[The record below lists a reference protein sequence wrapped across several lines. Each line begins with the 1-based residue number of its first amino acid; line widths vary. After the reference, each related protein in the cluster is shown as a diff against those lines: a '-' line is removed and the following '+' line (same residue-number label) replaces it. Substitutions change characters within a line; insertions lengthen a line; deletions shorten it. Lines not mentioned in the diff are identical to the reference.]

1 MRKSTI
7 VLTLLALLTA
17 STVCAISPGDDLL
30 IAGAARTS
38 RWIADLYINNPGT
51 LTATVEVRWLNRDI
65 TTPNP
70 NPATYEIGPGET
82 LILEDVLNSVF
93 GFNRAEGAF
102 RIVETTGGEVTAN
115 LIVFTGA
122 GSEDGTYGS
131 GFEAIPA
138 SAATSANEFT
148 NIMGMV
154 LDSNFYTNLFALAG
168 ASGVTMDIDLVDP
181 DGGVLDTEQVVLNA
195 YEPWFASVENLWSV
209 SEFANGTAQARVTA
223 GSMVMLGSK
232 VDRASKDPTTLEQ
245 EFGSGGGGSVDG
257 TYQLAISD
265 SLAFASGGNLSIS
278 GGIVDSISA
287 TYFNFDK
294 GVIDPGTGEV
304 INGGASECTL
314 IFLWGIGMPSTPVED
329 FASGVEFTD
338 SYSDDTETPDHDES
352 GEMTWTVTFTVDDNL
367 GFSGTVEA
375 VGSEFSGIDVG
386 CNGEFPSLG
395 LEGGKS
401 N

>member
-30 IAGAARTS
+30 IAGAARTN
-38 RWIADLYINNPGT
+38 RWLADLYINNPGT
-51 LTATVEVRWLNRDI
+51 LTVTVEVMWINRDI
-65 TTPNP
+65 QTANP
-70 NPATYEIGPGET
+70 DPAIYTVGPGET

-102 RIVETTGGEVTAN
+102 RITATGGEVTAN

-122 GSEDGTYGS
+122 GSENGTYGS

-138 SAATSANEFT
+138 SAATSAGEFT

-154 LDSNFYTNLFALAG
+154 LDSAFYTNLFALAG
-168 ASGVTMDIDLVDP
+168 ANGVTMDIDLLDP
-181 DGGVLDTEQVVLNA
+181 DGGVLDTERVVLDA
-195 YEPWFASVENLWSV
+195 YQPWFASVENLWSV
-209 SEFANGTAQARVTA
+209 SEFANGTAQARVSA

-257 TYQLAISD
+257 TYQFAIYD
-265 SLAFASGGNLSIS
+265 SLLFASGGNLVIS
-278 GGIVDSISA
+278 DGEVTGIVG
-287 TYFNFDK
+287 TYVNYDK
-294 GVIDPGTGEV
+294 GVIDPDTSLE
-304 INGGASECTL
+304 IPGGVSECDW
-314 IFLWGIGMPSTPVED
+314 IFQWGLFFPITAVEDFESGVEHTDSYEDDPSTPED
-329 FASGVEFTD
+329 DSGD
-338 SYSDDTETPDHDES
+338 
-352 GEMTWTVTFTVDDNL
+352 MTWTVTFTIDDNL
-367 GFSGTVEA
+367 GFSGTIEA
-375 VGSEFSGIDVG
+375 VGSNFDPAFDG
-386 CNGEFPSLG
+386 CNGEFPSLD

>member
-1 MRKSTI
+1 
-7 VLTLLALLTA
+7 LLALLAA
-17 STVCAISPGDDLL
+17 SSVLAISPSDDLL
-30 IAGAARTS
+30 IAGAARTNK
-38 RWIADLYINNPGT
+38 WTADLYINNPGPSDV
-51 LTATVEVRWLNRDI
+51 TVELSWFHRDPLL
-65 TTPNP
+65 T
-70 NPATYEIGPGET
+70 NPAPASFPVAADET
-82 LILEDVLNSVF
+82 LILDDVILDVF
-93 GFNRAEGAF
+93 GYSRASGAI
-102 RIVETTGGEVTAN
+102 RLTTTGGQVTAN

-138 SAATSANEFT
+138 SAATSAGEFT

-154 LDSNFYTNLFALAG
+154 LDSAFYTNLFALAG

-181 DGGVLDTEQVVLNA
+181 DGGVLDTEQVVLDA

-209 SEFANGTAQARVTA
+209 SEFANGTAQARVSA

-257 TYQLAISD
+257 TYQLAIYD
-265 SLAFASGGNLSIS
+265 SLFFASGGNLVINE
-278 GGIVDSISA
+278 GIVESINA
-287 TYFNFDK
+287 TYSNFDK
-294 GVIDPGTGEV
+294 GVIDPGTGQV
-304 INGGASECTL
+304 INGGTSECEL
-314 IFLWGIGMPSTPVED
+314 IFQWGIGLTPSTVED

-338 SYSDDTETPDHDES
+338 TYDDGS
-352 GEMTWTVTFTVDDNL
+352 EMTWTVTFTVDDNL

-375 VGSEFSGIDVG
+375 VGSDFSGIDDG
-386 CNGEFPSLG
+386 CNGEFPSLV
-395 LEGGKS
+395 LDGGKS

>member
-7 VLTLLALLTA
+7 ALTLLALLAA

-30 IAGAARTS
+30 IAGAARTN
-38 RWIADLYINNPGT
+38 RWIADMYINNPGT
-51 LTATVEVRWLNRDI
+51 LTVTVEVRWLNRDI

-70 NPATYEIGPGET
+70 DPATYDIGPGET
-82 LILEDVLNSVF
+82 LILDDVLNSVF

-102 RIVETTGGEVTAN
+102 RITATGGEVTAN

-138 SAATSANEFT
+138 SAATSAGEFT
-148 NIMGMV
+148 NIMGVV
-154 LDSNFYTNLFALAG
+154 LDSAFYTNLFALAG

-181 DGGVLDTEQVVLNA
+181 DGGVLDTEQVVLDA

-257 TYQLAISD
+257 TYQFAIYD
-265 SLAFASGGNLSIS
+265 SLFFASGGNLAINE
-278 GGIVDSISA
+278 GVVEGILG
-287 TYFNFDK
+287 TYINFDK
-294 GVIDPGTGEV
+294 GVIDPDDGGQIPGGT
-304 INGGASECTL
+304 SECTL
-314 IFLWGIGMPSTPVED
+314 IFQWGINLPLTAVED

-338 SYSDDTETPDHDES
+338 TFDDLS
-352 GEMTWTVTFTVDDNL
+352 EMTWTVTFTVDDNL

-375 VGSEFSGIDVG
+375 VGSNFSGIDDG
-386 CNGEFPSLG
+386 CNGAFPSLE

>member
-7 VLTLLALLTA
+7 ALTLLALLTA

-30 IAGAARTS
+30 IAGAARTN
-38 RWIADLYINNPGT
+38 RWLADLYINNPG
-51 LTATVEVRWLNRDI
+51 ATSVSVEVMWLNRDI

-70 NPATYEIGPGET
+70 NPATYTIGPGET

-102 RIVETTGGEVTAN
+102 RITATGGEVTAN

-138 SAATSANEFT
+138 SAATSAGEFT

-154 LDSNFYTNLFALAG
+154 LDSAFYTNLFALAG

-181 DGGVLDTEQVVLNA
+181 DGGVLDTEQVVLDA

-209 SEFANGTAQARVTA
+209 SEFANGTAQARVSA

-257 TYQLAISD
+257 TYQLAIYD
-265 SLAFASGGNLSIS
+265 SLFFASGGNLVINE
-278 GGIVDSISA
+278 GIVESINA
-287 TYFNFDK
+287 TYSNFDK
-294 GVIDPGTGEV
+294 GVIDPGTGQV
-304 INGGASECTL
+304 INGGTSECEL
-314 IFLWGIGMPSTPVED
+314 IFQWGIGLTPSTVED

-338 SYSDDTETPDHDES
+338 TYDDGS
-352 GEMTWTVTFTVDDNL
+352 EMTWTVTFTVDDNL

-375 VGSEFSGIDVG
+375 VGSDFSGIDDG
-386 CNGEFPSLG
+386 CNGEFPSLV
-395 LEGGKS
+395 LDGGKS